1 MSSTLEKLITQT
13 SVLLERYEGAILL
26 LEKKSDDYSIK
37 LANATKESIALL
49 KKEIEVLDV
58 DATIN
63 TLNEASGKTIE
74 ALAVKSNEIT
84 TEMEKKLQN
93 LDVEQVIKDFKTE
106 ADKII
111 VNIKKEVEDANV
123 KAFDYK
129 EVGKPTIEVNPTN
142 VDTTWLD
149 LKTGVVWVCL
159 DITKDK
165 NKWVSSVGSV
175 QKFSV
180 GKVDI
185 FNDGSC
191 IFYTPF
197 NNSTS
202 ELTGSYIT
210 KLSGNLK
217 QTEDGL
223 LNDSKNNTNAINFKG
238 LNLPDEFSF
247 SAFLQEIE
255 FENDPYSTPLQFE
268 PVQAGLFFGNRTNVK
283 GKRTI
288 SFSCGNNGIG
298 DGYVEIDEGKKS
310 FVVVNVKSFVTQD
323 GNGNDINNF
332 KITGYLNGEKVAENV
347 YKNKSVLNGSTTQ
360 RVLLFQESDG
370 TDDNGWDKSFDASQC
385 FIGYIKNFRIFNR
398 LLTDDEAKTLSEEV

>member
-13 SVLLERYEGAILL
+13 NVLLERYEGAILL

-63 TLNEASGKTIE
+63 TLNEASNKTIE
-74 ALAVKSNEIT
+74 SLTVKSNEIT
-84 TEMEKKLQN
+84 AEMEKKLAN
-93 LDVEQVIKDFKTE
+93 LDIKQVIADFKIE

-142 VDTTWLD
+142 VDATWLD
-149 LKTGVVWVCL
+149 VETGVVWICS
-159 DITKDK
+159 DITKDE

-175 QKFSV
+175 QKSSFY
-180 GKVDI
+180 KVDV

-191 IFYTPF
+191 IFYAPF
-197 NNSTS
+197 NNSTN
-202 ELTGSYIT
+202 ELTGSYTT
-210 KLSGNLK
+210 KLSGSLK

-223 LNDSKNNTNAINFKG
+223 LNDSANDVDAINFKG

-247 SAFLQEIE
+247 SAVKGERYFIRCEDE
-255 FENDPYSTPLQFE
+255 
-268 PVQAGLFFGNRTNVK
+268 FGNAPS
-283 GKRTI
+283 GCSI
-288 SFSCGNNGIG
+288 
-298 DGYVEIDEGKKS
+298 
-310 FVVVNVKSFVTQD
+310 Q
-323 GNGNDINNF
+323 
-332 KITGYLNGEKVAENV
+332 
-347 YKNKSVLNGSTTQ
+347 VLA
-360 RVLLFQESDG
+360 L
-370 TDDNGWDKSFDASQC
+370 
-385 FIGYIKNFRIFNR
+385 
-398 LLTDDEAKTLSEEV
+398 